1 MHAKDVLGIIRNK
14 IEDYENIISELERS
28 KEDDHVR
35 ETLNKYTHYVVCLS
49 ELNRQLFHLIEFDEH
64 TIFETL
70 RQNYEKND
78 TEFIFIDDSSYT
90 VKKDDICIFKDNYIL
105 IQNKEEFKEDPT
117 VIPSTEKAINLD
129 NVKLVKTLPS

>member
-49 ELNRQLFHLIEFDEH
+49 ELNRQLFPLIEFYEH
-64 TIFETL
+64 VIFETL

-105 IQNKEEFKEDPT
+105 IQNKEEFKEAPT

-129 NVKLVKTLPS
+129 NVKLVKTLHS